1 MKNVKAAFWG
11 NIVTFIL
18 AAFSTVWAISG
29 ISSGVL
35 ANGSSLY
42 RLRYYTVDSNILMG
56 LAALASAIEQR
67 QILRCQRTALS
78 PGCRLLK
85 LAGTVSITL
94 TMLIT
99 AFFLGPTMGR
109 VYGFFSL
116 YQNSNFFLHLV
127 NPLAAIVVF
136 LWFEKTT
143 QLRFSHTLI
152 GVLPTLLYAV
162 FYIAVTLQH
171 ITSGKI
177 EAGYDWYGF
186 FAFGIHTWPLVVLLI
201 LLFTWGIS
209 LALWLLN
216 RRGAPDD

>member
-1 MKNVKAAFWG
+1 MKNVKYAFWG

-18 AAFSTVWAISG
+18 VAFSAAWTMSG
-29 ISSGVL
+29 ISRGVL
-35 ANGSSLY
+35 STGSALS

-56 LAALASAIEQR
+56 LAALAAAIEQG
-67 QILRCQRTALS
+67 QILTSQRTKLS
-78 PGCRLLK
+78 PGCQFLK

-99 AFFLGPTMGR
+99 AFFLGPTIGQ

-127 NPLAAIVVF
+127 NPLAALMVF
-136 LWFEKTT
+136 LLFEKAT
-143 QLRFSHTLI
+143 QLRFSHTLF
-152 GVLPTLLYAV
+152 GVLPTLLYAI

-171 ITSGKI
+171 VTADKI

-186 FAFGIHTWPLVVLLI
+186 FAFGINTWPLVVLVI

-209 LALWLLN
+209 LVLWRLN
-216 RRGAPDD
+216 RRNASDG